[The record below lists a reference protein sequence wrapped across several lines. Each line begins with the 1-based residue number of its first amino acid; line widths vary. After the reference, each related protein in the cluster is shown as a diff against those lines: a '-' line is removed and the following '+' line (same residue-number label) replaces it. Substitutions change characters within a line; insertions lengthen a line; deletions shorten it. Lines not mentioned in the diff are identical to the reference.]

1 MQGGPSVEDYL
12 KARDA
17 IEPERR
23 VIVVGI
29 TGAGKSSTANTIR
42 GSRAKEFEVADSLS
56 SVTRAAAFRDFAV
69 NTGGPGANVGYHRAL
84 HATADKEDLDKVQK
98 MMQVPPVR
106 KYRRVD
112 GVGPTR
118 SIVRA
123 GEGVR
128 AVPRHRHARAPRHE
142 PGAGVD
148 QARV

>member
-1 MQGGPSVEDYL
+1 MILTGERRLQERLRLQGGPSVEDYL

-23 VIVVGI
+23 VIVVVGI

-106 KYRRVD
+106 KSRRVD

-123 GEGVR
+123 GEGER
-128 AVPRHRHARAPRHE
+128 AV
-142 PGAGVD
+142 
-148 QARV
+148 